1 MPMGGPRR
9 AALVGVLPVDRII
22 MHVDMNA
29 FFASVEQQAD
39 PSLRGRPV
47 LVSGDPHGRSVVSA
61 ASYEARPFGVRAGMP
76 LVTARRLCPGAV
88 IVRARHRE
96 YARVSHQILAIL
108 RTYTPLVEPYSIDEA
123 FLDLTG
129 CEKVSGPPREAAL
142 AIKRAIHA
150 ATGLTC
156 SIGIAPNRFLAKM
169 ASDLQ
174 KPDGLVV
181 LESSDVPRLLW
192 PLPVTR
198 LFGVGEKTAERLRSL
213 GIVTIGALAQ
223 MPAALLQQRLGPGAG
238 RLVELAWGRD
248 VTPVE
253 SEGAGA
259 KSISH
264 EVTLPVDT
272 ADESR
277 LQELV
282 LDMSDRVA
290 RRVRRAGLQGRT
302 VEIKLRNAKFQTIV
316 RSRTLDGPTQLS
328 EDIYA
333 ACLKLLD
340 QHWDRSP
347 VRLVGVSLSQL
358 TGAGHGQ
365 LHFPDGRERQRKL
378 AAVTDAIRER
388 FGEDSLVRARLLSPR
403 KPEGEPS

>member
-1 MPMGGPRR
+1 VVR
-9 AALVGVLPVDRII
+9 VDRII

-29 FFASVEQQAD
+29 FFASVEQQAA
-39 PSLRGRPV
+39 PALRGRPV
-47 LVSGDPHGRSVVSA
+47 LVSGDPEGRSVVSA

-76 LVTARRLCPGAV
+76 LATARRLCPGAV

-96 YARVSHQILAIL
+96 YARVSQQILTIL
-108 RTYTPLVEPYSIDEA
+108 RQYSPLVEPYSIDEA

-142 AIKRAIHA
+142 GIKRDIHA

-181 LESSDVPRLLW
+181 LESPDVPRLLW

-198 LFGVGEKTAERLRSL
+198 LFGVGEKTAGRLRSL

-223 MPAALLQQRLGPGAG
+223 MPPALLQQRLGPGAG

-248 VTPVE
+248 SSPVAG
-253 SEGAGA
+253 EGTGA

-272 ADESR
+272 ADENR

-316 RSRTLDGPTQLS
+316 RSRTLDSPTQLS

-333 ACLKLLD
+333 ACLKLLEK
-340 QHWDRSP
+340 HWDSSP

-358 TGAGHGQ
+358 TGTGQGQ

-388 FGEDSLVRARLLSPR
+388 FGEESLVRARLLSSR
-403 KPEGEPS
+403 KTEGEGS